1 MIYKIIAVLVFIVAI
16 VALLL
21 TARLLLNKKWI
32 AGFLRGCAGIF
43 FLGFSIV
50 LALSAKD
57 ISSYRAVENN
67 QTIAT
72 LSFRK
77 KDANI
82 YLLDLQEAGGELYTT
97 DIEGQQW
104 QLYARMFKWS
114 PLAGAMGFRPG
125 YRLESVSGRFI
136 ELQLDNKSGKR
147 DAQILNSSNQVDV
160 WQFLNKHSVG
170 FLSVDA
176 YMSSPGFIPVADG
189 AIFDV
194 VLSGQNLTVNPLNDA
209 AKSALKSW

>member
-16 VALLL
+16 VALLMA
-21 TARLLLNKKWI
+21 ARLLLDKKWI
-32 AGFLRGCAGIF
+32 AGFLRGCLGII
-43 FLGFSIV
+43 FLAVTTLLTF
-50 LALSAKD
+50 SAKD
-57 ISSYRAVENN
+57 IVSYKAAENN

-77 KDANI
+77 KDGNL
-82 YLLDLQEAGGELYTT
+82 YQLDLQESGGDLYTI

-125 YRLESVSGRFI
+125 YRLENVAGRFI

-147 DAQILNSSNQVDV
+147 EAQILNSSNQVDV
-160 WQFLNKHSVG
+160 WQFLNAHPVS

-176 YMSSPGFIPVADG
+176 YLSSPGFIPVADG

-194 VLSGQNLTVNPLNDA
+194 VLSGQNLTVNPLNDV
-209 AKSALKSW
+209 AKAALKSW

>member
-1 MIYKIIAVLVFIVAI
+1 VIYKIIAVLVFIVAL

-21 TARLLLNKKWI
+21 AARLLLNKKWI
-32 AGFLRGCAGIF
+32 AGFLRGCLGI
-43 FLGFSIV
+43 LLLCLTAV
-50 LALSAKD
+50 LAFSAKD
-57 ISSYRAVENN
+57 ILSYRGAENN

-77 KDANI
+77 KDGNL
-82 YLLDLQEAGGELYTT
+82 YQLELQESGGNLYTT

-104 QLYARMFKWS
+104 QLYSRMFKWT
-114 PLAGAMGFRPG
+114 PLAGALGFRPG
-125 YRLESVSGRFI
+125 YRLESVAGRFI
-136 ELQLDNKSGKR
+136 ELQLDKASGKH
-147 DAQILNSSNQVDV
+147 DAQILNSSGQVDV
-160 WQFLNKHSVG
+160 WQFLNKHPVS

-189 AIFDV
+189 AIFDL

>member
-1 MIYKIIAVLVFIVAI
+1 MIYKIIAVLVFIIAL
-16 VALLL
+16 VALFLS
-21 TARLLLNKKWI
+21 ARLLLNKKWLM
-32 AGFLRGCAGIF
+32 GFLRGCLGIF
-43 FLGFSIV
+43 FLALTAV
-50 LALSAKD
+50 LAFSAKD
-57 ISSYRAVENN
+57 IASYRAVENN

-77 KDANI
+77 KDTNR
-82 YLLDLQEAGGELYTT
+82 YQLELQEAGGDLYTT

-125 YRLESVSGRFI
+125 YRLESVAGRFI
-136 ELQLDNKSGKR
+136 ELQLDRLAGKR
-147 DAQILNSSNQVDV
+147 DAQKLSSSGQADV
-160 WQFLNKHSVG
+160 WQFLNQHSVS

-176 YMSSPGFIPVADG
+176 YMSSPGFIPLADG
-189 AIFDV
+189 AIYDV
-194 VLSGQNLTVNPLNDA
+194 ILSGQNLTVTPLNDA

>member
-16 VALLL
+16 VALLM

-32 AGFLRGCAGIF
+32 AGFLRGCLGIF
-43 FLGFSIV
+43 FLALTIL
-50 LALSAKD
+50 LAFSAKD
-57 ISSYRAVENN
+57 ISSYSAAENN

-77 KDANI
+77 KDGNL
-82 YLLDLQEAGGELYTT
+82 YQLDLQESGGDLHTT

-125 YRLESVSGRFI
+125 YRLESVAGRFI
-136 ELQLDNKSGKR
+136 ELQLDNKTGKR
-147 DAQILNSSNQVDV
+147 EAQILNSSGEVDV
-160 WQFLNKHSVG
+160 WAFLNKHPVS

-194 VLSGQNLTVNPLNDA
+194 VLVGQNLNVNPLNDA